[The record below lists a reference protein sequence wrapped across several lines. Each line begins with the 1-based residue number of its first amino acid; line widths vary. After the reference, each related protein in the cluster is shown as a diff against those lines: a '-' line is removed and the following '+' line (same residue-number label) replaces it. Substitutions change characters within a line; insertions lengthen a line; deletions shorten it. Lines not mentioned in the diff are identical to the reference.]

1 MAQKKGNLAGALSEA
16 GQSRRRQQPANA
28 QAENTTAETPPA
40 RRTTVA
46 PSRQGQVPVTAH
58 FPPAVRKQLKMLA
71 VERDET
77 VQNLLAEALND
88 LFAKYGKPEIAPRR
102 ERDDAHG

>member
-16 GQSRRRQQPANA
+16 GQSRRRQHSENA
-28 QAENTTAETPPA
+28 PAENPTAAAPA
-40 RRTTVA
+40 RQTTVA

-71 VERDET
+71 VERDAT

-88 LFAKYGKPEIAPRR
+88 LFAKYGKPEIAPIRSK
-102 ERDDAHG
+102 DDAEG